1 MSLCAHHP
9 NFQRRTC
16 RFLPGFLMIC
26 LISMTA
32 CQKKFWQQN
41 TQDPTPH
48 TANENPFVLFLESP
62 KNAWKAILE
71 SLETQQPV
79 IQQQAPFTIQV
90 ISQQGAPLPGTQVL
104 VQFSAPSTFSGPP
117 TEEVSTE
124 EQATTSQQPTAAP
137 SPTGKQLLT
146 TDTQG
151 KINLPSSSPDTIP
164 SITFHQPGF
173 VRATYLHF
181 PRLQRLVV
189 LRPLSRTEPS
199 TVEGQA
205 TGFQTEKDGWVD
217 FALVMPGLTKTELFN
232 FQLSMVISPFF
243 DRIQALGKTL
253 KIPSNI
259 SLPDQTENYFLPVN
273 LSKPIYRLSFSETGL
288 QRLYALR
295 GRFPFK
301 KVVDELRQDK
311 MFVDVLNLFSMQGA
325 GQRDIELRANK
336 NQLDIPAFQTNF
348 QSQSALKAPSAK
360 TDEVGLGIMGVLD
373 QGLLFP
379 TDVKTWTPGSSMTL
393 RHPQQGRLQ
402 VLYSLKKRTDFE
414 DRRNPRMSAS
424 LEPLELLQQSESILL
439 PLITTPIQQQGPM
452 TWVLPA
458 QTVQMLPNSLLAHGT
473 YAVISA
479 VSSRK
484 VGQDTAWQDFHEW
497 EFFAPEWVTTIQ
509 LPESADWKLSPGP
522 HRIEISYLAGR
533 DAKRVDLGLA
543 LLENASHVTKTF
555 LDFHQ

>member
-1 MSLCAHHP
+1 MSLLCQNHGIHQQKGP
-9 NFQRRTC
+9 STVQM
-16 RFLPGFLMIC
+16 LLLSSMI
-26 LISMTA
+26 LLSA
-32 CQKKFWQQN
+32 CQKRLWQQTEQEN
-41 TQDPTPH
+41 PTLSRQ
-48 TANENPFVLFLESP
+48 ESPFVLFQESP
-62 KNAWKAILE
+62 KNAWKTALENLELQKQTQQAQAIL
-71 SLETQQPV
+71 
-79 IQQQAPFTIQV
+79 QV
-90 ISQQGAPLPGTQVL
+90 ISIHGTPLPGTKVL
-104 VQFSAPSTFSGPP
+104 VQ
-117 TEEVSTE
+117 VST
-124 EQATTSQQPTAAP
+124 TTASETPHESNAQGNTTDPSQTSPLAAQLP
-137 SPTGKQLLT
+137 SSLFLT
-146 TDTQG
+146 TDAQG
-151 KINLPSSSPDTIP
+151 KILLPPSSPEQIP
-164 SITFHQPGF
+164 SITFDQPGF
-173 VRATYLHF
+173 VRATYIQF
-181 PRLQRLVV
+181 PRSQRLVV
-189 LRPLSRTEPS
+189 LRPLSHSEPS

-243 DRIQALGKTL
+243 DRIQALGKIL

-259 SLPDQTENYFLPVN
+259 SLPDQTENYFLPVS
-273 LSKPIYRLSFSETGL
+273 LSKPTYRLSFSETGL

-336 NQLDIPAFQTNF
+336 NQLDIPAFQTQF
-348 QSQSALKAPSAK
+348 PIQSSVKTPVIQS
-360 TDEVGLGIMGVLD
+360 DEVGLGIMGVLD

-379 TDVKTWTPGSSMTL
+379 SDVKTWNSTGSLNL
-393 RHPQQGRLQ
+393 RHPQQGQLQ
-402 VLYSLKKRTDFE
+402 ILFSLKKRTDFD

-424 LEPLELLQQSESILL
+424 LEPLQLLQNSQPILL
-439 PLITTPIQQQGPM
+439 PLISGSIQQTSPF
-452 TWVLPA
+452 TWTLSNNHTLIP
-458 QTVQMLPNSLLAHGT
+458 PNALQAHGT

-484 VGQDTAWQDFHEW
+484 VGQDTAWQDQNQW
-497 EFFAPEWVTTIQ
+497 EFFAPQWVSTIQ
-509 LPESADWKLSPGP
+509 LPQHPDWQLPTGP
-522 HRIEISYLAGR
+522 LRLEVSYLAGR